1 MDPLFP
7 VLPEDL
13 SALSRE
19 ELEQLLEEHNQAA
32 ELIDANDEDFLKGMS
47 GDDVLAQYDV
57 GLEQID
63 KIVAAIKV
71 LDDQQ
76 ENYDTGIS
84 DKRQARLEMLGKS
97 EEAEED
103 EPKPDDGDGDEGG
116 AVVEAAEE
124 ITAEASAEE
133 TATEQPTEGEAV
145 EQERELVT
153 ASVEKKEN
161 KPALRVPKA
170 SADRQMPSEKKV
182 MLTAALGLQETRA
195 GAPLGRMDYAKVISK
210 EAQRW
215 GAPTPSENGRE
226 EKLRIARMEFEYP
239 EERIL
244 SHENDFSNTEKI
256 RAVIPRGTGW
266 GELDGQALTAS
277 GGLCAPF
284 TPFYDMPNFAQR
296 GRPVR

>member
-97 EEAEED
+97 EEQEED

-133 TATEQPTEGEAV
+133 TATEQPAEGEAV

-244 SHENDFSNTEKI
+244 S
-256 RAVIPRGTGW
+256 
-266 GELDGQALTAS
+266 
-277 GGLCAPF
+277 
-284 TPFYDMPNFAQR
+284 
-296 GRPVR
+296 

>member
-97 EEAEED
+97 EEPEPEP
-103 EPKPDDGDGDEGG
+103 EPKPDDGDEGG

-124 ITAEASAEE
+124 I
-133 TATEQPTEGEAV
+133 
-145 EQERELVT
+145 
-153 ASVEKKEN
+153 
-161 KPALRVPKA
+161 
-170 SADRQMPSEKKV
+170 
-182 MLTAALGLQETRA
+182 
-195 GAPLGRMDYAKVISK
+195 
-210 EAQRW
+210 
-215 GAPTPSENGRE
+215 
-226 EKLRIARMEFEYP
+226 
-239 EERIL
+239 
-244 SHENDFSNTEKI
+244 
-256 RAVIPRGTGW
+256 
-266 GELDGQALTAS
+266 
-277 GGLCAPF
+277 
-284 TPFYDMPNFAQR
+284 
-296 GRPVR
+296 